1 MLFKSICA
9 MLFLYITHNIKDVI
23 VLTTNAKQVSF
34 KDKLKTF
41 VEVAKP
47 NWARAEV
54 SSNAAELAYFT
65 LLSLFPILLVVAN
78 IIPLFPISAGDI
90 LPMLETAV
98 PPDIYNVL
106 APVLE
111 SYLSSSSGGAISIG
125 LITSLWSASKAFNA
139 LQNVLNDVYG
149 VEKRNNFIIVRL
161 VSFLVQLAIVAIVG
175 ALIFIFVFGE
185 QILLFVQDF
194 VGIDLGFVL
203 QVFGYKWLVL
213 LVVLILVLT
222 MVYFLVPN
230 HRLHIKYALP
240 GAIFAT
246 AGWLIL
252 SQAFTLYV
260 KYAGGEAA
268 ASATFGVFIVLML
281 WLYLSAMILLMGGLI
296 NTIYFEYKT
305 GESVN
310 EAKLEKDE
318 AEKEDKEK
326 EYPDSSDSI
335 QHKKLVK
342 VKTVEKQKED

>member
-1 MLFKSICA
+1 M
-9 MLFLYITHNIKDVI
+9 
-23 VLTTNAKQVSF
+23 TTNAKQASF
-34 KDKLKTF
+34 KDKFKSFL
-41 VEVAKP
+41 EVVKP

-78 IIPLFPISAGDI
+78 IIPLFPINVSEI
-90 LPMLETAV
+90 LSILETAV
-98 PPDIYNVL
+98 PPDIYKVL

-149 VEKRNNFIIVRL
+149 VEKRNNFIIVRV

-194 VGIDLGFVL
+194 IGIDLGFIL
-203 QVFGYKWLVL
+203 QVFSFKWLVL
-213 LVVLILVLT
+213 LIVLIIVLT

-230 HRLHIKYALP
+230 HRLHIKFALP
-240 GAIFAT
+240 GAIVAT
-246 AGWLIL
+246 LGLLIL

-260 KYAGGEAA
+260 QFAGGEAA

-281 WLYLSAMILLMGGLI
+281 WLYLSAMILLLGGLV
-296 NTIYFEYKT
+296 NAIYFEFKV
-305 GESVN
+305 GRSVN
-310 EAKLEKDE
+310 EVKLEKDE
-318 AEKEDKEK
+318 DEKEDKQK
-326 EYPDSSDSI
+326 EYPDSSNTI

-342 VKTVEKQKED
+342 VKTVEKQKKTE

>member
-1 MLFKSICA
+1 M
-9 MLFLYITHNIKDVI
+9 V
-23 VLTTNAKQVSF
+23 VLTTDIKQASF
-34 KDKLKTF
+34 KDKFKSLI
-41 VEVAKP
+41 EVVKP

-78 IIPLFPISAGDI
+78 IIPLFPINAADI

-98 PPDIYNVL
+98 PPDIYTVL

-111 SYLSSSSGGAISIG
+111 NYLSSSSGGAISIG

-185 QILLFVQDF
+185 QILLFIQDF
-194 VGIDLGFVL
+194 IGIDLSLVL

-213 LVVLILVLT
+213 LVVLILVIT

-246 AGWLIL
+246 VGWLIL

-281 WLYLSAMILLMGGLI
+281 WLYLSAIILLIGGLI
-296 NTIYFEYKT
+296 NTIYFEFKT
-305 GESVN
+305 GRSVN
-310 EAKLEKDE
+310 EVKLEKDE
-318 AEKEDKEK
+318 AEKDDKQK

-342 VKTVEKQKED
+342 VKTVEKQKKTE

>member
-1 MLFKSICA
+1 M
-9 MLFLYITHNIKDVI
+9 TTDIKQ
-23 VLTTNAKQVSF
+23 ASF
-34 KDKLKTF
+34 KDKFKSLI
-41 VEVAKP
+41 EVVKP

-78 IIPLFPISAGDI
+78 IIPLFPINAADI

-98 PPDIYNVL
+98 PPDIYTVL

-111 SYLSSSSGGAISIG
+111 NYLSSSSGGAISIG

-185 QILLFVQDF
+185 QILLFIQDF
-194 VGIDLGFVL
+194 IGIDLSLVL

-213 LVVLILVLT
+213 LVVLILVIT

-246 AGWLIL
+246 VGWLSL
-252 SQAFTLYV
+252 SKAFTLYV

-268 ASATFGVFIVLML
+268 ASATFGVFIVSLAP
-281 WLYLSAMILLMGGLI
+281 SLI
-296 NTIYFEYKT
+296 T
-305 GESVN
+305 GR
-310 EAKLEKDE
+310 
-318 AEKEDKEK
+318 
-326 EYPDSSDSI
+326 
-335 QHKKLVK
+335 
-342 VKTVEKQKED
+342 